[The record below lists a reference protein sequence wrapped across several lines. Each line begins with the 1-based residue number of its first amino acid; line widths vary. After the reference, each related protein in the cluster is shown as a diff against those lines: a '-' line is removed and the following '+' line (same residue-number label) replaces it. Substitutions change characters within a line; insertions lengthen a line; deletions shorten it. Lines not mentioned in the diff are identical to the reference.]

1 MEAKP
6 SSDIA
11 FTASVKAIQSRRGSR
26 EAYARM
32 EARGGFQ
39 TKITPDLVAFL
50 AEVDTGYIATANA
63 AGQPYVQHRGVRKA
77 SSTRSTRPRWGLRI
91 TPAIVST
98 LRLGIWLRTIKLF
111 YF

>member
-1 MEAKP
+1 MRGANP

-39 TKITPDLVAFL
+39 TKITPDLVVFL
-50 AEVDTGYIATANA
+50 AEVDTAYLATANA
-63 AGQPYVQHRGVRKA
+63 VGQPLRPTSWGPEGLHLRARRDHFGVC
-77 SSTRSTRPRWGLRI
+77 GLRRQSSVRY
-91 TPAIVST
+91 AWES
-98 LRLGIWLRTIKLF
+98 G
-111 YF
+111 